1 MRNQSAIFED
11 GEDFLGERGKVICIT
26 FVGHDSIFE
35 VNRYDV
41 ILLHRIDPVLK
52 LDHGKAVVDC
62 VSKEDTGE
70 GFGDSYPSPTQG
82 IT

>member
-1 MRNQSAIFED
+1 MRDQAAVFED
-11 GEDFLGERGKVICIT
+11 GEDLLGKGGKVIFIT
-26 FVGHDSIFE
+26 FVSHDSILE

-41 ILLHRIDPVLK
+41 IFLDCIDPVFK
-52 LDHGKAVVDC
+52 LDHGKTVVDR

-70 GFGDSYPSPTQG
+70 GFGDSYPSPSQG

>member
-1 MRNQSAIFED
+1 MRNQAAVFED
-11 GEDFLGERGKVICIT
+11 RKDLHREGGEVICIT